1 MRLIPNHIQRD
12 LLKRHAGPFIFCF
25 LTIMF
30 LLLMQFFIQFLDH
43 LVGKNIP
50 AMVIIELIM
59 VNLAY
64 MVVLAVPMTILA
76 ATLMAFGK
84 FSEQNEFTAA
94 KAAGIHPMRII
105 TPVMGVALIISLFLI
120 WFSNYTLPEANYKA
134 RALFLDIRMKKP
146 GFDLQEKVF
155 YDGIEGYTFLVR
167 EISSDTD
174 SLYGVTVFQDARN
187 NRDRVVIKADKG
199 YLSGDESMV
208 TLTLD
213 LFDGSTVRFLPQSSA
228 RKDMIEETQFNKYRI
243 RFDLSD
249 LAFTRTNPEQRRRD
263 GRTMSAQAM
272 LAAVDSLRNDM
283 GREKQRFLSSAQNL
297 KIRDPVAVAVN
308 ETSREYTDY
317 HEVSRGAVAGSV
329 TDYMDSA
336 DLNKP
341 TESVYQALSV
351 LGSVEEQK
359 DIAQKALSNFRNTFT
374 QYENLQNNLRWRIER
389 IASFMVEVH
398 KKVSLPVACFIFV
411 LVGAPLGLLT
421 RMGNLGIN
429 ALISTLLFTYYWIC
443 IIQGEKLADR
453 LFISPFIGMWFA
465 NITMLIAGI
474 FLMIKVIRENRF

>member
-1 MRLIPNHIQRD
+1 MLRRHI
-12 LLKRHAGPFIFCF
+12 GPFIFCF

-30 LLLMQFFIQFLDH
+30 LLMMQFFIQFIDH

-50 AMVIIELIM
+50 ALVIIELIT

-76 ATLMAFGK
+76 STLMAFGK
-84 FSEQNEFTAA
+84 FSEQNEFTAV
-94 KAAGIHPMRII
+94 KAAGINPIHLI

-134 RALFLDIRMKKP
+134 RALFLDIRMKQP
-146 GFDLQEKVF
+146 GFDLEENVF
-155 YDGIEGYTFLVR
+155 YDGIEGYTFLV
-167 EISSDTD
+167 EEVSSETD
-174 SLYGVTVFQDARN
+174 SLHGVTVFQDAKDS
-187 NRDRVVIKADKG
+187 RDRVIIKADKG

-213 LFDGSTVRFLPQSSA
+213 LFNGSTVRFLPKSSA
-228 RKDMIEETQFNKYRI
+228 RKDLIEETVFNKYRI

-263 GRTMSAQAM
+263 GRTMTAQAM
-272 LAAVDSLRNDM
+272 LAAVDSLYFDIAK
-283 GREKQRFLSSAQNL
+283 EKRDFNSAAKNL
-297 KIRDPVAVAVN
+297 KIRDPVS
-308 ETSREYTDY
+308 ED
-317 HEVSRGAVAGSV
+317 SV
-329 TDYMDSA
+329 TDVSSNEYADYDHNERYTRGSSVTEYMDEA
-336 DLNKP
+336 DLN
-341 TESVYQALSV
+341 ESIATSFEALSV
-351 LGSVEEQK
+351 LGYLEEQK
-359 DIAQKALSNFRNTFT
+359 DISQKAVGNFRNTFT
-374 QYENLQNNLRWRIER
+374 QYDNLKNNLHWRVKR
-389 IASFMVEVH
+389 IANFLVEVH
-398 KKVSLPVACFIFV
+398 KKASLPIACFIFV

-421 RMGNLGIN
+421 RKGNLGVN

-465 NITMLIAGI
+465 NITMLMAGI
-474 FLMIKVIRENRF
+474 ILMIKVIRENRF